1 MGETFFHRLES
12 QLNGLKGSSDD
23 LMDYVDYIVALRDLR
38 CEAFIEDISL
48 TTQEAD
54 WVREAA
60 LEHLQMGDKNQ
71 FLILCDILAFTGS
84 LSQREATDT
93 SLTLY
98 PFLKA
103 GCTNPND
110 IAIDLLHI
118 ADVFESGEEVLYYDN
133 GVLGVQKKDV
143 GRTGLVILTNRRIVA
158 VGGFFEG
165 FGSKWHRLFY
175 GDLREP
181 YLSTVDFVYL
191 DRMEKIELKKDK
203 IQAKYDTK
211 YIVEKERTFY
221 GPYFFK
227 FDLPTSVKVKSGTVK
242 IFVYL
247 WEMEEYSS
255 KKEKPPVSYFEKV
268 MSLWKQVQLPADYE
282 RSRVEEFHKRICA
295 LRAQAP

>member
-1 MGETFFHRLES
+1 MGETFFQRLES
-12 QLNGLKGSSDD
+12 QLDGLKGASDD
-23 LMDYVDYIVALRDLR
+23 VLKYVKYMRALRELR

-48 TTQEAD
+48 TTQEVD

-60 LEHLQMGDKNQ
+60 LEHLQMGDKSQ
-71 FLILCDILAFTGS
+71 FLILCDILAYTGTR
-84 LSQREATDT
+84 SQREATDT
-93 SLTLY
+93 LLTLY
-98 PFLKA
+98 PYLKD

-118 ADVFESGEEVLYYDN
+118 AGVFESGEEVLYHDN

-203 IQAKYDTK
+203 IQAKYDTE

-242 IFVYL
+242 VFVYL
-247 WEMEEYSS
+247 WEMDKIIS
-255 KKEKPPVSYFEKV
+255 KKDRPVVSYFEKAI
-268 MSLWKQVQLPADYE
+268 SLWKQVQLPADYD
-282 RSRVEEFHKRICA
+282 RSRVEEFHKRI
-295 LRAQAP
+295 LTLMPV

>member
-1 MGETFFHRLES
+1 MGETFFQRLVSE
-12 QLNGLKGSSDD
+12 LDGLKEASDD
-23 LMDYVDYIVALRDLR
+23 VMEYVKYIVALRDLR

-54 WVREAA
+54 LVREAA
-60 LEHLQMGDKNQ
+60 VEHLQMGDKNQ
-71 FLILCDILAFTGS
+71 FLILCDILAYTGT

-98 PFLKA
+98 PFLKD

-118 ADVFESGEEVLYYDN
+118 AGVFESDEEVLYYDN

-191 DRMEKIELKKDK
+191 DRLEKIELKKDK
-203 IQAKYDTK
+203 IQAKYDTE

-242 IFVYL
+242 VFVYL
-247 WEMEEYSS
+247 LEMEGDSFKLDKS
-255 KKEKPPVSYFEKV
+255 GVSYFDKAME
-268 MSLWKQVQLPADYE
+268 LWGQVQLPSDYD
-282 RSRVEEFHKRICA
+282 RSRVEEFHKRI
-295 LRAQAP
+295 LTLMSV